1 MSLEMDITHQLLATT
16 RLLERTWDEV
26 FARFGIT
33 LRAYELLLDIQ
44 AGLDTTGAL
53 AGVTQNT
60 PASITHKTKL
70 LEDLGYLTRRV
81 DPEDKRVWHFSLTPR
96 GRELVETVQRIN
108 TAALAQLYAEFST
121 EQKQHVWAFLNALT
135 AHLKLVPQVRDQIA
149 AWIDAEVR
157 SDDVPGEGRA

>member
-1 MSLEMDITHQLLATT
+1 MSLETDITHQLLATT

-53 AGVTQNT
+53 ANATQNT

-70 LEDLGYLTRRV
+70 LEDLGYLARQV
-81 DPEDKRVWHFSLTPR
+81 DAADKRVWHFSLTPR
-96 GRELVETVQRIN
+96 GRALVATVQRIN
-108 TAALAQLYAEFST
+108 TAALAQLYGEFST
-121 EQKQHVWAFLNALT
+121 EQKQHVWAFLNALA

-149 AWIDAEVR
+149 AWIDDAVQGG
-157 SDDVPGEGRA
+157 DAPG